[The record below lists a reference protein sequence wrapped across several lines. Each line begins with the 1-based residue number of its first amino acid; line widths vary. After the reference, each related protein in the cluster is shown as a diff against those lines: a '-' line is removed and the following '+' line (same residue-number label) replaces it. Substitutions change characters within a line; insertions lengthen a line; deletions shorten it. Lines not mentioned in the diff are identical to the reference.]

1 LPGSGLPGALTAAA
15 ALFAL
20 VMLAVLGIER
30 MTR

>member
-1 LPGSGLPGALTAAA
+1 MATATAAA